1 MFRTEWGLHFQNGG
15 CFVLDELARL
25 EHLPRTSS
33 GRKFGEVW
41 RGSGGNI
48 CDMVSGTHRGW
59 RLQYLQSST
68 FLPQAEWREEVKK
81 HFEKIK
87 SEGACIHRLDEEL
100 IRRRREELRSA
111 PPPLPTESH
120 FSLPVLLGSLNPP
133 ASHRVPLQSRCLL
146 GSLKRLASMRQ
157 EHMVLPIGWEG
168 ARRAGLG
175 KLANGCCCK

>member
-1 MFRTEWGLHFQNGG
+1 MSKRDSAVFRTEWGLHFQNGG

-111 PPPLPTESH
+111 PH
-120 FSLPVLLGSLNPP
+120 HH
-133 ASHRVPLQSRCLL
+133 HRVPLQSSCPPGEPEPTRFSPSPTSV
-146 GSLKRLASMRQ
+146 SLSS
-157 EHMVLPIGWEG
+157 WG
-168 ARRAGLG
+168 A
-175 KLANGCCCK
+175 